1 MKRIVAFMLFC
12 ILIFSLCSCSKEKE
26 DGIPITVN
34 GTPISGEVF
43 RYFLDEARKTDGIT
57 GKDAIITAASEK
69 CIRYVAINSTFVQ
82 AGLELTPA
90 EKADANSR
98 GNVLWQMFGE
108 YYKSIGVSKQ
118 TYLKINLSG
127 EYTEKLRLA
136 FFDKGGTDEISDA
149 VLRGYLKEYYVSFKL
164 ISAPLSKSDVY
175 GKTTPLTPD
184 ERTAVEKFYS
194 IDAGYINAGYKFDD
208 MSKRLADEVP
218 ASQQA
223 PETLVINKEHSEFS
237 EAFYENIRTIEEGKA
252 GLYED
257 KDFIYLIYRTDIL
270 GDAKIFE
277 SYRDDCLLQASEV
290 PLESKINTMCN
301 SYTSKRNTRLADEYY
316 QQVMKIK

>member
-1 MKRIVAFMLFC
+1 M
-12 ILIFSLCSCSKEKE
+12 
-26 DGIPITVN
+26 
-34 GTPISGEVF
+34 
-43 RYFLDEARKTDGIT
+43 
-57 GKDAIITAASEK
+57 ITAASEK
-69 CIRYVAINSTFVQ
+69 CIRYVAINSTFAQ

-164 ISAPLSKSDVY
+164 VSAPLSKTDVY
-175 GKTTPLTPD
+175 GVAHSLTSD
-184 ERTAVEKFYS
+184 EKSAIERSYS
-194 IDAGYINAGYKFDD
+194 INAGYLNAGTSFDD
-208 MSKRLADEVP
+208 ISKRLADEVSS
-218 ASQQA
+218 SQQA
-223 PETLVINKEHSEFS
+223 PEVIIINREHSDFS
-237 EAFYENIRTIEEGKA
+237 ESFYDNVRTIEEGKA

-257 KDFIYLIYRTDIL
+257 KDFIYLIFRTDIL
-270 GDAKIFE
+270 GDGKIFE
-277 SYRDDCLLQASEV
+277 SYRTDCLLQASEV
-290 PLESKINTMCN
+290 PLESKINAMCN
-301 SYTSKRNTRLADEYY
+301 SYASKRNTRLADEYY